1 MNDQGIPTNQPTA
14 QPSKIIST
22 LKKAAWGIALLALVL
37 VVVWG
42 ISRLRPGL
50 APAASAAETPGA
62 TATLAPYPEVIV
74 YYTVQS
80 GDTLASIA
88 EITGLSVS
96 VLAKRNNLPE
106 SCAAGPEIEAAGC
119 ALEPGMQLILGFWD
133 TLPQAPPPTGA
144 LPGPDH

>member
-1 MNDQGIPTNQPTA
+1 MNDQGIPTNQPTT

-22 LKKAAWGIALLALVL
+22 LRTAAWGIALLALVL

-42 ISRLRPGL
+42 IRRLRPGL
-50 APAASAAETPGA
+50 APAASGPEMPGA
-62 TATLAPYPEVIV
+62 TATLAPYPEDIV

-88 EITGLSVS
+88 EKAGLSRS
-96 VLAKRNNLPE
+96 ILAKRNNLPE
-106 SCAAGPEIEAAGC
+106 SCAAGPDIEAADC

-133 TLPQAPPPTGA
+133 TLPQAPPPTEA
-144 LPGPDH
+144 LPVPDH